1 MSLNTDLCDVVQG
14 GDDPTDLAQADGRD
28 GHMLTERVDMRQT
41 FRYVPNIT
49 RGTILRLLG

>member
-1 MSLNTDLCDVVQG
+1 MTWRRR

-41 FRYVPNIT
+41 FRNVPNIT